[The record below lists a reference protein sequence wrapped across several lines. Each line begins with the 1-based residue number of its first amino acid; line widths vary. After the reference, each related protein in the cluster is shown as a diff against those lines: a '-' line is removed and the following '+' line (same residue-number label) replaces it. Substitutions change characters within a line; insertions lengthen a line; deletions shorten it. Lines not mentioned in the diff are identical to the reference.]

1 MHKIDTLK
9 GETIMEKEVIC
20 PRCNGLGRLNCYKHV
35 EDGICFL
42 CAGKGTITQYDYEQY
57 ITAQIKADKNRA
69 KRNAKREAEL
79 KATAKKID
87 KQRKEWES
95 KKNQPKSK
103 TEPKEP
109 KPYND
114 DASKA
119 IDDFLNFLGWCEK

>member
-1 MHKIDTLK
+1 
-9 GETIMEKEVIC
+9 MEKEVIC
-20 PRCNGLGRLNCYKHV
+20 PRCNGLGRLNCYKYV

-42 CAGKGTITQYDYEQY
+42 CAGKGTVTQHDYEQY

-69 KRNAKREAEL
+69 KRNARREAEL
-79 KATAKKID
+79 KATAEKVD